1 MMKIRE
7 IDMSNEK
14 VFAAVAIVAGV
25 MMAGGPAVADGD
37 AEQGR
42 KAFRQCAACHSI
54 EKGAHR
60 TGPSLANIWGR
71 KAGTIDG
78 FRRYSK
84 ALKGAGVV
92 WDDKTLDQ
100 WLANPKSL
108 IPGNRMVFS
117 GMADGAERQD
127 LIAFLKGISDG
138 GAETAGGMQGG
149 MMGQR
154 LPNLKELGPNN
165 QVKSVTHCADTY
177 DVTTQNGETHQFW
190 ELNLRLK
197 TDSSENGPPKGAP
210 VLIPG
215 GMRGDRANL
224 VFSSPEEISAIIKE
238 QCKNE

>member
-1 MMKIRE
+1 MMEFEK
-7 IDMSNEK
+7 DMPK
-14 VFAAVAIVAGV
+14 VKFFVVAGIALAV
-25 MMAGGPAVADGD
+25 MMAGSPATADGD

-42 KAFRQCAACHSI
+42 KVFGQCAACHSV
-54 EKGAHR
+54 EKGDHR
-60 TGPSLANIWGR
+60 TGPSLANIWGQ
-71 KAGTIDG
+71 KAGTIKG

-100 WLANPKSL
+100 WLANPKAL
-108 IPGNRMVFS
+108 IPGNRMVFR
-117 GMADGAERQD
+117 GMKDGAERAN
-127 LIAFLKGISDG
+127 LIAFLKGIPGG
-138 GAETAGGMQGG
+138 GAETAGGMK
-149 MMGQR
+149 GQS
-154 LPNLKELGPNN
+154 LPKLKDLGPNN

-177 DVTTQNGETHQFW
+177 DITTGNGETHQFW

-224 VFSSPEEISAIIKE
+224 VFSDPSEISAFIKR
-238 QCKNE
+238 QC

>member
-1 MMKIRE
+1 MLKNGE
-7 IDMSNEK
+7 IFVSNEK
-14 VFAAVAIVAGV
+14 VFAAVGIAAAI
-25 MMAGGPAVADGD
+25 MMASGPAAADGD

-42 KAFRQCAACHSI
+42 KAFRHCAACHSV

-60 TGPSLANIWGR
+60 TGPSLSNIWGQ
-71 KAGTIDG
+71 KAGTTEG

-84 ALKGAGVV
+84 ALKGSGVV
-92 WDDKTLDQ
+92 WDEKTLDQ
-100 WLANPKSL
+100 WLANPKAL
-108 IPGNRMVFS
+108 IPDNRMVFR
-117 GMADGAERQD
+117 GMEDGAERQD

-138 GAETAGGMQGG
+138 RVKTASGMQDG

-165 QVKSVTHCADTY
+165 QVKSVFHCADTF
-177 DVTTQNGETHQFW
+177 DVTTANGETHQFW

-197 TDSSENGPPKGAP
+197 IDSSKNGPPKGAP

-224 VFSSPEEISAIIKE
+224 VFSSSEEISAFIKR
-238 QCKNE
+238 QC

>member
-1 MMKIRE
+1 MR
-7 IDMSNEK
+7 NEK
-14 VFAAVAIVAGV
+14 VFAAVGIAVAV
-25 MMAGGPAVADGD
+25 MMAGGPVAADGD

-42 KAFRQCAACHSI
+42 KAFRKCAACHSV

-71 KAGTIDG
+71 KAGTIHG

-84 ALKGAGVV
+84 ALKGSDVV
-92 WDDKTLDQ
+92 WDEKTLDQ
-100 WLANPKSL
+100 WLVNPKAL
-108 IPGNRMVFS
+108 IPGNRMVFR

-138 GAETAGGMQGG
+138 RAETTGGMEGG
-149 MMGQR
+149 MMGQGP
-154 LPNLKELGPNN
+154 LNLKGLGPNN
-165 QVKSVTHCADTY
+165 QVKSITHCADTY

-197 TDSSENGPPKGAP
+197 TDSSKNGPPKGAP

-238 QCKNE
+238 HCKNE